1 MGLGGVHHQG
11 GNTGPP
17 ETWRVTWSVGSRV
30 AGTDTF
36 NDEPFRD
43 RRPPMTP
50 LERYR
55 LDLQRDGFRPDE
67 AQRRAVKRCERLYRE
82 LLKPAHDGPAPRSWL
97 DRLMRRPEPTE
108 RQPPRGLYFWGGVGR
123 GKTYIVDAFYDC
135 LPFADKERL
144 HFHGFMRRVHQD
156 LRTLSGVVSP
166 LEVVAERI
174 AQRSRVLCFD
184 EFHVSDITDAML
196 LGNLLRA
203 LFSRG
208 VALVATSNEPP
219 DRLYWDG
226 LQRERFL
233 PAIGLIKRHTEAFHF
248 DSETD
253 YRLRALERAEI
264 YHSPLDGEADAGLL
278 RTFESVAPDAGESG
292 GCIEIEGRPIETLR
306 RADGVVW
313 FAFDAICGGPRSVAD
328 YIEIG
333 RMFQTVVVSGVPT
346 MGPTSDDAARRFV
359 HLVDEFYDRGVKL
372 IVSAAGVPDELY
384 QGERLRQMFQRT
396 ASRLHEMQS
405 HEYLARP
412 HLSD

>member
-1 MGLGGVHHQG
+1 
-11 GNTGPP
+11 
-17 ETWRVTWSVGSRV
+17 
-30 AGTDTF
+30 
-36 NDEPFRD
+36 
-43 RRPPMTP
+43 MTP

-55 LDLQRDGFRPDE
+55 LDLQRDGFRQDD

-82 LLKPAHDGPAPRSWL
+82 LLQPPPDGPPPRTL
-97 DRLMRRPEPTE
+97 IDKLLRRPQKVE
-108 RQPPRGLYFWGGVGR
+108 RDPLRGLYFWGGVGR
-123 GKTYIVDAFYDC
+123 GKTYIVDAFYEC
-135 LPFADKERL
+135 LPFAQKERL

-156 LRTLSGVVSP
+156 LKSLGGVVSP
-166 LEVVAERI
+166 LETVAERI
-174 AQRSRVLCFD
+174 AQRARVLCFD
-184 EFHVSDITDAML
+184 EFHVADITDAML

-203 LFSRG
+203 LFNRG
-208 VALVATSNEPP
+208 VTLVATSNEPP
-219 DRLYWDG
+219 DRLYWEG
-226 LQRERFL
+226 LQRDRFL
-233 PAIGLIKRHTEAFHF
+233 PAIALLKRHTEVYHF
-248 DSETD
+248 DSATD

-264 YHSPLDGEADAGLL
+264 YHSSLDEQANAGLL
-278 RTFESVAPDAGESG
+278 RTFESVAPDVGEAGGS
-292 GCIEIEGRPIETLR
+292 IDIEGRPIDTVR

-333 RMFQTVVVSGVPT
+333 RMFQTVVISGVPA
-346 MGPTSDDAARRFV
+346 MGPAHDDAARRFV

-372 IVSAAGVPDELY
+372 IVSAECAPDALY